1 MHEARKAGRMASTA
15 GRTQVIDYFALAL
28 IHGLLAVMVIRLSG
42 RADLDREQPPAAE
55 DSTDA

>member
-1 MHEARKAGRMASTA
+1 MASTA